1 MFICDSTFLI
11 AFYIE
16 LDNRLDILLK
26 VKNKDKKVV
35 YFITPLIFSEVSAK
49 SPDLFQDNPSLF
61 PVFPQKQGKEIE
73 NEYLPFLEPFV
84 GKGERE
90 VILYS
95 ISYGKTPI
103 LDDKFAVKV
112 WLKISGKKPMRT
124 SRFIVETYCSWDII
138 SKSEA
143 IHLLKKLKEKG
154 FRISDDILLSLI
166 RTIDTCKK

>member
-1 MFICDSTFLI
+1 
-11 AFYIE
+11 
-16 LDNRLDILLK
+16 
-26 VKNKDKKVV
+26 
-35 YFITPLIFSEVSAK
+35 
-49 SPDLFQDNPSLF
+49 
-61 PVFPQKQGKEIE
+61 
-73 NEYLPFLEPFV
+73 
-84 GKGERE
+84 

>member
-61 PVFPQKQGKEIE
+61 PVFPLKPGKEIE
-73 NEYLPFLEPFV
+73 NEYLPF
-84 GKGERE
+84 
-90 VILYS
+90 
-95 ISYGKTPI
+95 
-103 LDDKFAVKV
+103 
-112 WLKISGKKPMRT
+112 
-124 SRFIVETYCSWDII
+124 
-138 SKSEA
+138 
-143 IHLLKKLKEKG
+143 
-154 FRISDDILLSLI
+154 
-166 RTIDTCKK
+166 